1 MADFYI
7 TNYNRFPNPK
17 LFRYYMFNEYNA
29 IKLKKERQKINSIKF
44 TFSQFKY
51 DDIVIYSN
59 YSVIYKNT
67 SDNRY
72 GKSIFERVIDSFK
85 WQWDTPNVISLT
97 IYLTI
102 FFDLIRQSKK
112 FVKKEMS
119 RKSKDTLEEESAM
132 LKYIYNM
139 LFDFDKDFDTN
150 LLTRVLPKL
159 SDTLLGVTKSEDILN
174 LLISF

>member
-1 MADFYI
+1 
-7 TNYNRFPNPK
+7 
-17 LFRYYMFNEYNA
+17 MFNEYNA

-67 SDNRY
+67 SDTKY

-97 IYLTI
+97 IYVTI

-112 FVKKEMS
+112 FIKKGMS
-119 RKSKDTLEEESAM
+119 IKSKGTLEEESAM
-132 LKYIYNM
+132 LKCIYNM
-139 LFDFDKDFDTN
+139 LFDFNKDFDTK
-150 LLTRVLPKL
+150 LLLSEEAYQEVKETYPKHN
-159 SDTLLGVTKSEDILN
+159 SFEATLKGKTGQHKLYEIL
-174 LLISF
+174 

>member
-1 MADFYI
+1 MANFYV

-51 DDIVIYSN
+51 NDVVIYSN
-59 YSVIYKNT
+59 YSVIYKDI
-67 SDNRY
+67 SDTRY
-72 GKSIFERVIDSFK
+72 GKSIFERITDFFK

-102 FFDLIRQSKK
+102 FFDIIRQSKK
-112 FVKKEMS
+112 IMKKEMS

-132 LKYIYNM
+132 LKCIYNM

-159 SDTLLGVTKSEDILN
+159 SDTLLGATKSADILN